1 MNDMSDEA
9 KTDQGTVIANLK
21 NRIIS
26 LEAEVEKHTR
36 IYGPP
41 PPSET
46 SQKDA
51 PHFTFD
57 EIERLKQDYEEI
69 MSTGE

>member
-1 MNDMSDEA
+1 MSDEA
-9 KTDQGTVIANLK
+9 KPDAETVIANLK

-41 PPSET
+41 T
-46 SQKDA
+46 SKDA
-51 PHFTFD
+51 PYFTAD
-57 EIERLKQDYEEI
+57 EMARLGEKYGKI